1 MEIKLSRLKQI
12 ISEVVEERHASGR
25 MDDIIQSTRGEE
37 VDPRD
42 QALDEMI
49 AEEIEA
55 AIEKFVVGE
64 AGEYATGAPDDCAE
78 IKAQMNSSFFDNMD
92 AGDRAMSP
100 QWMELSGKYN
110 ELGCAEAQGGEQ
122 AGGSGGEIK
131 PDVQKVADR
140 LGAVNTPD
148 EFAQLIDIIL
158 DLLSDE
164 KIKKALPGIL
174 KRAGLES
181 TEKAAFAK
189 AVMNHG
195 V

>member
-64 AGEYATGAPDDCAE
+64 GEEEIDTAE
-78 IKAQMNSSFFDNMD
+78 EEGNMV
-92 AGDRAMSP
+92 GDVERVKKTLAAINNVT
-100 QWMELSGKYN
+100 ELSQ
-110 ELGCAEAQGGEQ
+110 L
-122 AGGSGGEIK
+122 AG
-131 PDVQKVADR
+131 
-140 LGAVNTPD
+140 L
-148 EFAQLIDIIL
+148 IL
-158 DLLSDE
+158 DLFAQPEIQKHL
-164 KIKKALPGIL
+164 
-174 KRAGLES
+174 
-181 TEKAAFAK
+181 AAIGAK
-189 AVMNHG
+189 AGMGGAERQAFIKTVANHDA
-195 V
+195 